1 MTEQGGYDYSMKSD
15 KYKNRKHTSWKTFR
29 EIIGSYLAVVFCME
43 EKIGSNRQHKL
54 ILQNRGKG
62 NITGI
67 CDVVSFDENAVVLD
81 TDMGLLT
88 IKGKELHVSRL
99 TLEKGEVDIEGTI
112 DSMVYSSN
120 EALRK
125 SGESLFTR
133 LFK

>member
-1 MTEQGGYDYSMKSD
+1 
-15 KYKNRKHTSWKTFR
+15 
-29 EIIGSYLAVVFCME
+29 ME

-99 TLEKGEVDIEGTI
+99 TLEKGEVEIRG
-112 DSMVYSSN
+112 N
-120 EALRK
+120 HRHHGLQ
-125 SGESLFTR
+125 FQ
-133 LFK
+133 

>member
-1 MTEQGGYDYSMKSD
+1 
-15 KYKNRKHTSWKTFR
+15 
-29 EIIGSYLAVVFCME
+29 ME
-43 EKIGSNRQHKL
+43 AQKEKEHKL
-54 ILQNRGKG
+54 VLDRREKATV
-62 NITGI
+62 TGVK
-67 CDVVSFDENAVVLD
+67 DVISFDEKEI
-81 TDMGLLT
+81 LLQT
-88 IKGKELHVSRL
+88 EFGKMTVKGEGLHVKRL